1 MGEVVCLVGWEAFL
15 LGWTDPI
22 VGFLGDSVLTVDMY
36 GLANNIRLTSCF
48 GCQETLV
55 GYFSVSAV
63 RVSY

>member
-1 MGEVVCLVGWEAFL
+1 MGEVGCLVGWEALL
-15 LGWTDPI
+15 LGRAESI

-36 GLANNIRLTSCF
+36 GVANNIRSTSCF